1 MSDYYPFAPKEQERE
16 LCRSEARRCFSR
28 VGWACCAMMLAAQ
41 LGAVL
46 LTFGCQLL
54 AMQGSRV
61 MIAFIQSDW
70 FQWVITDAAN
80 YGLGLPLMLL
90 VLHGGAWPSALSR
103 RRVTARQFGALVPVC
118 FTVMYLSNL
127 IGLGVNAAISAL
139 RGEQAGEPLQEMLAG
154 GNPWIIFLFAVVIAP
169 VAEEWVFRGVLLRR
183 LAPWGEPVAIFGSA
197 FLFGLFHGNF
207 GQFFYAFAVGTVL
220 GYVALRTGGIRY
232 TAALHF
238 IINLMGVTVSKA
250 TEGSP
255 VLTALYGYGI
265 VTLTVL
271 GAVICGGTAKRYGCG
286 RGRAPSRRRK
296 SGGCSWGTAA

>member
-1 MSDYYPFAPKEQERE
+1 MSNYYPFAPKEQERE

-54 AMQGSRV
+54 AMRGSRV

-80 YGLGLPLMLL
+80 YGLGLPLMLW
-90 VLHGGAWPSALSR
+90 VLHGGARPPALPR

-139 RGEQAGEPLQEMLAG
+139 RGEQAGEPLQEMLTG
-154 GNPWIIFLFAVVIAP
+154 GNPWIIFLFAVVIRTTKAAP
-169 VAEEWVFRGVLLRR
+169 
-183 LAPWGEPVAIFGSA
+183 
-197 FLFGLFHGNF
+197 
-207 GQFFYAFAVGTVL
+207 
-220 GYVALRTGGIRY
+220 
-232 TAALHF
+232 
-238 IINLMGVTVSKA
+238 
-250 TEGSP
+250 
-255 VLTALYGYGI
+255 
-265 VTLTVL
+265 
-271 GAVICGGTAKRYGCG
+271 
-286 RGRAPSRRRK
+286 
-296 SGGCSWGTAA
+296 

>member
-54 AMQGSRV
+54 AMRGSRV

-70 FQWVITDAAN
+70 FQWVMTDAAN
-80 YGLGLPLMLL
+80 YGLGLPLMLW
-90 VLHGGAWPSALSR
+90 VLHGGARPAALPR

-169 VAEEWVFRGVLLRR
+169 AAEEWVFRGVLRRR
-183 LAPWGEPVAIFGSA
+183 LAPGDS
-197 FLFGLFHGNF
+197 
-207 GQFFYAFAVGTVL
+207 
-220 GYVALRTGGIRY
+220 
-232 TAALHF
+232 
-238 IINLMGVTVSKA
+238 
-250 TEGSP
+250 
-255 VLTALYGYGI
+255 
-265 VTLTVL
+265 
-271 GAVICGGTAKRYGCG
+271 
-286 RGRAPSRRRK
+286 
-296 SGGCSWGTAA
+296 